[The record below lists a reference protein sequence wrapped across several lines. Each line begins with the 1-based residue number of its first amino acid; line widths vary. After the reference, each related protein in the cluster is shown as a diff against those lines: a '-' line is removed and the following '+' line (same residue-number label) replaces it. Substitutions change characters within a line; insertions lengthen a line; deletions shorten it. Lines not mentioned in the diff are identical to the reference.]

1 MENLDNE
8 TIGILFLYWLNNKKI
23 HYKDVLES
31 DVKKY
36 RDEFVKGIMN
46 FLNGVEFEWIGAV
59 YIETSDEQFYLTLT
73 VAQPFYDYKIEIKYK
88 NLKYFSVKNKVIFDK
103 KKYDLKKVK
112 KVEKIDM

>member
-1 MENLDNE
+1 MNKKEIRKMAEVIYKKLWMLEFTQPFEE
-8 TIGILFLYWLNNKKI
+8 TI
-23 HYKDVLES
+23 
-31 DVKKY
+31 
-36 RDEFVKGIMN
+36 N
-46 FLNGVEFEWIGAV
+46 FMEKTDCNINGVEFEGIGAV
-59 YIETSDEQFYLTLT
+59 YIETSDEQFYLDLT